1 MYSTPSANEMSHYQQ
16 LLLQQQRQQQ
26 HQSAQHQAMQQQQ
39 QQQLLQQQAI
49 AQAELRSRE
58 LNIQSATNHQHV
70 QHQTGAVS
78 SAQNSSNQFLNHPS
92 SAMYSLPS
100 VHLGSS
106 GGTVTSIN
114 VTSVPN
120 SSPNMA
126 PHLTSMASS
135 RGNMAP
141 PSNNTIRTNSSSNN
155 SMMPPPPRST
165 SNMLP
170 PSAIPRVGPGVKDR
184 RTELQRKKDE
194 AFLQRKRERENLER
208 TKMEQEMYSKALF
221 DAPVK
226 TTDDSDDSRQVADI
240 LGDHSDVANIINSST
255 VSCIG
260 IDYQPP
266 TPATPANHHIIGGE
280 DDDEPSTNGSGNSM
294 IRDTQNSGA
303 NQRRSNGMMHPPNSH
318 YGVPRNTFGVPQS
331 INPYMNRNI
340 PRIQN
345 SNHPDIGVSN
355 PLRNVPTELTSFN
368 TSPSSRV
375 SQNVVKPSNQL
386 HPQISPDGHYSGS
399 NSEQLS
405 PHPPHRRQPQPLHR
419 APLQPPK
426 PQNSTQLQNRELINS
441 ARLMGSNSQH
451 STYPQHGLSPGDS
464 SSRHSSLP
472 HQSNHPLENMLR
484 LSTNAVS
491 TAPHHRETLAAPTT
505 ESQIRGI
512 NATSSQGTTAISPF
526 STNMSSSHSLG
537 LKTRQQSPASQ
548 GSSHSSNKMKP
559 VNGLPPLNIEVSF
572 KA

>member
-1 MYSTPSANEMSHYQQ
+1 MHTPEVHT
-16 LLLQQQRQQQ
+16 L
-26 HQSAQHQAMQQQQ
+26 
-39 QQQLLQQQAI
+39 I
-49 AQAELRSRE
+49 F
-58 LNIQSATNHQHV
+58 T
-70 QHQTGAVS
+70 
-78 SAQNSSNQFLNHPS
+78 
-92 SAMYSLPS
+92 AMYSLPN

-126 PHLTSMASS
+126 SHLTTMSSS

-141 PSNNTIRTNSSSNN
+141 PPQNANIIRTSSSSNN
-155 SMMPPPPRST
+155 SLMPPPRSAC

-170 PSAIPRVGPGVKDR
+170 PLSIPSARGGVKDR

-226 TTDDSDDSRQVADI
+226 TANNSDDSRQVANI
-240 LGDHSDVANIINSST
+240 LGDHSDVAQIITNST

-280 DDDEPSTNGSGNSM
+280 DDEPSTNGSVNSM
-294 IRDTQNSGA
+294 ITDNQNSGA

-318 YGVPRNTFGVPQS
+318 YGVPRNSFNVQQS
-331 INPYMNRNI
+331 INPYVSRNI
-340 PRIQN
+340 PRIQTAH
-345 SNHPDIGVSN
+345 HPDIGASN
-355 PLRNVPTELTSFN
+355 PLRNAPTRSPIYPPTSPSWRP

-386 HPQISPDGHYSGS
+386 HPQISPDGHYSG
-399 NSEQLS
+399 NVPEQLS
-405 PHPPHRRQPQPLHR
+405 PHPPHRRQPQPMHR
-419 APLQPPK
+419 APLHPTK
-426 PQNSTQLQNRELINS
+426 PQNSTQLQNRELITS

-451 STYPQHGLSPGDS
+451 STYQQHVLSPGDA
-464 SSRHSSLP
+464 SSRQSSLP

-491 TAPHHRETLAAPTT
+491 TAPHHRETLAASSA
-505 ESQIRGI
+505 ESQIRGP
-512 NATSSQGTTAISPF
+512 NVTSSQSTTAISSF
-526 STNMSSSHSLG
+526 SSIMSSSHSLG
-537 LKTRQQSPASQ
+537 LKPRQHSPASL
-548 GSSHSSNKMKP
+548 GSSQSSSKMKP
-559 VNGLPPLNIEVSF
+559 VNGLPPLNIEVNF
-572 KA
+572 IVVL